1 MLFSKI
7 PGLFVVSHI
16 TNLFVQEHNHVRI
29 AMLFLIFLWH
39 VVVS

>member
-16 TNLFVQEHNHVRI
+16 TTLFVQEHNHVRT